1 MPERGNARQ
10 SAISRFKGRCL
21 EALSLS
27 SPSDPAKEQGEE
39 LPASPMP
46 AQRVRVE
53 TVDLPS
59 TRADF
64 IACNTYVSHLLGKR
78 LATSEE
84 LASLIK

>member
-10 SAISRFKGRCL
+10 SAISRFKGRCV
-21 EALSLS
+21 EALAIS
-27 SPSDPAKEQGEE
+27 SPCEPSKEHEEE
-39 LPASPMP
+39 LPAVAMP
-46 AQRVRVE
+46 AQRQQVQTVE
-53 TVDLPS
+53 LPS